1 MTKLIKNLIF
11 ILIFCQ
17 AAYAYEFKN
26 FQINERRLNQ
36 LSAKSTRS
44 NSSEIYNQIEN
55 TLNSDYQNIGSV
67 LLDNSLLSYST
78 SNVKNYKGL
87 AWGKSFA
94 NFSLSI
100 NREVAPHLFSESWIV
115 KDSLTLNINAKTL
128 ISNLKDEGLIEI
140 SEDTL
145 AAFAGLSFTRT
156 FETSSFAKSYTSGLS
171 KGFNKLFFAF
181 KYFNAE
187 DVLALKDGE
196 FIKKV
201 DTLVANAGAVANVP
215 VTTGLSISA
224 GAIGK
229 YSLINLISAEG
240 LESKVKISSQKE
252 KALTVGVSA
261 SVQLDFFNLLKISL
275 LSYELNYE
283 VKKSNKVTLE
293 IERYATQ
300 GVLSS
305 KLLSAELTNVLKG
318 KTIETYSS
326 LSDYVRSSE
335 VRSSKNLTSK
345 YNIFL
350 FGKSKSKK
358 TQSYKIINNGEE
370 KEFYSHTDSSKT
382 YLQTFFSSLF
392 SNILGVSGTRSIIT
406 KTLNIQYEKSFENDD
421 VKSSE
426 SFSFNLNNDFYA
438 RSLRK
443 RKNRNRARNFLSY
456 WGSFESGVSEAIR
469 SKDIKGPLNI
479 TTSLNIKKEALDS
492 FLGLKLDAVKVKI
505 KSFCKLTRYTRNC
518 NKRVLRRY
526 EDLLNY
532 NLKHTTI
539 NMELFRDFISMV
551 YNYTYKASGFTYF
564 FPKEMVQ
571 MNGKL
576 TANTSSGDS
585 FVSYFKSGQLE
596 TQGVISSFSNK

>member
-1 MTKLIKNLIF
+1 MTKLIKNFLF

-44 NSSEIYNQIEN
+44 NSSEVYNQIEE
-55 TLNSDYQNIGSV
+55 TLNSEYQNIGSK
-67 LLDNSLLSYST
+67 LLENSLLSYSN
-78 SNVKNYKGL
+78 SNVKNYKGIV
-87 AWGKSFA
+87 WGKSFA

-145 AAFAGLSFTRT
+145 AAFAGISFTRT
-156 FETSSFAKSYTSGLS
+156 FETTSFATSYTSGLA

-201 DTLVANAGAVANVP
+201 DTLTANAGAVANVP

-229 YSLINLISAEG
+229 YSLINLVSAEG
-240 LESKVKISSQKE
+240 LESKIKINSQKE

-275 LSYELNYE
+275 LSYELSYE
-283 VKKSNKVTLE
+283 VKSSNKVALE
-293 IERYATQ
+293 LNRYEAQ
-300 GVLSS
+300 DFISS
-305 KLLSAELTNVLKG
+305 NLLRSELTKVLKG
-318 KTIETYSS
+318 KSLENNGH
-326 LSDYVRSSE
+326 LSDYVTLNE
-335 VRSSKNLTSK
+335 TRSSKNLTSK
-345 YNIFL
+345 YEIFL

-358 TQSYKIINNGEE
+358 TESYKINNKGEE
-370 KEFYSHTDSSKT
+370 KEFYSHTNSSKT
-382 YLQTFFSSLF
+382 YLQTFFSRLF
-392 SNILGVSGTRSIIT
+392 SNILGVSATTSVIT
-406 KTLNIQYEKSFENDD
+406 KTLNLQYEKSFENDD

-426 SFSFNLNNDFYA
+426 FFSFSLSNDFYTK
-438 RSLRK
+438 SLSK
-443 RKNRNRARNFLSY
+443 RKNRNRARNFLTY
-456 WGSFESGVSEAIR
+456 WGSFESGIEHAI
-469 SKDIKGPLNI
+469 SNKDMKGPLNI

-492 FLGLKLDAVKVKI
+492 FLSLKVDTVKSKI

-518 NKRVLRRY
+518 KKRVLKRY
-526 EDLLNY
+526 EDLLSY

-539 NMELFRDFISMV
+539 NMDLFRDFISMV
-551 YNYTYKASGFTYF
+551 YNYTYKADGFTYF
-564 FPKEMVQ
+564 FPEEMVQ

-576 TANTSSGDS
+576 TASTSNGDS

-596 TQGVISSFSNK
+596 TQGVISSFSTK